1 MRTKLIT
8 LVATLALL
16 ASASAQSTITVAIPS
31 GPPGFDP
38 QNNNQAVASGVYI
51 NIFDYLIFKDAQG
64 EFQPALATSWEA
76 VSDTAWRVSLREGVT
91 WHDGEPFTADDVEFT
106 FERVANDPLL
116 VRNSYYSNITDVEV
130 VNDHEVIF
138 HTAEPDPIFLS
149 ALSRNGASVIPRHYY
164 ESAGVEAASL
174 TPIGT
179 GPYRFVEY
187 RTDDRLVL
195 EAFDNYWGGRPA
207 FDRAVFRIIPE
218 NSTAV
223 SELLTGG
230 VDIVTTVNVS
240 EVGRI
245 EASTAADIAVVGG
258 NRTDYLTF
266 NVSEDQVT
274 ADPLVRAAVDY
285 AVDDALLAE
294 ILTDGAGVPVRARVS
309 PETSF
314 SPLEYYDTYLFDQE
328 RARELLAEAGYA
340 PGELTLKL
348 MGATSNAD
356 AADLV
361 AAMLADVGV
370 QADIELFE
378 KSVWNSRYWQPGD
391 FTNIAFGASSDSSF
405 DYGNS
410 LIDLTCPDGVHAKR
424 SHWCNQ
430 AFTDLVEA
438 ANVEFDATI
447 RAGLLKQATDIILE
461 QRPQYYLYSGATFV
475 GVRKGLNFVP
485 RADSLIVLAETTTT
499 P

>member
-1 MRTKLIT
+1 MRARLLT
-8 LVATLALL
+8 LVAALAVA
-16 ASASAQSTITVAIPS
+16 ASAWAQSTITVAIPS
-31 GPPGFDP
+31 GLPGFDP

-51 NIFDYLIFKDAQG
+51 NIFEYLIFKDAQG

-76 VSDTAWRVSLREGVT
+76 VSDTAWRVTLREGVT
-91 WHDGEPFTADDVEFT
+91 WHDGAPFTAADVEFT

-116 VRNSYYSNITDVEV
+116 VRNSYYSHITDVEV

-138 HTAEPDPIFLS
+138 HTEAPDPIFLS
-149 ALSRNGASVIPRHYY
+149 ALSRNGASVIPRHYF
-164 ESAGVEAASL
+164 EQVGVEEASL
-174 TPIGT
+174 KPIGT
-179 GPYRFVEY
+179 GPYRFVDY

-195 EAFDNYWGGRPA
+195 EASDDYWGGRPE
-207 FDRAVFRIIPE
+207 FDSAVFRIIPE

-230 VDIVTTVNVS
+230 VDIVTTVNIS

-245 EASTAADIAVVGG
+245 EASSAADLRIVGG
-258 NRTDYLTF
+258 NRTDYITF
-266 NVSEDQVT
+266 NVSDDQVT

-314 SPLEYYDTYLFDQE
+314 SPLEYYDTYLYDQE
-328 RARELLAEAGYA
+328 RARELLSEAGYA

-348 MGATSNAD
+348 MGNTSHAD
-356 AADLV
+356 VADLV
-361 AAMLADVGV
+361 AAMLSEVGINSE
-370 QADIELFE
+370 IELFE
-378 KSVWNSRYWQPGD
+378 KSVWDSRYWRPGD

-424 SHWCNQ
+424 SHWCDE
-430 AFTDLVEA
+430 AYTELVDA
-438 ANVEFDATI
+438 ANVEFNPEA
-447 RAGLLKQATDIILE
+447 RAELLKQATEIILE
-461 QRPQYYLYSGATFV
+461 QRPQYYLFSRAAFV
-475 GVRKGLNFVP
+475 GVREGIDFEP
-485 RADSLIVLAETTTT
+485 RADSLIVLAETTTEH
-499 P
+499 